1 MPTLTRI
8 LTSPPT
14 RPDAG
19 DGSRESASRGWPP
32 ASDLGQRFPTW
43 ACTSDIPLCCPGGGS
58 PTSRRSAKE
67 GRVPKTVPKTFRLT
81 CRAGG
86 KGFRGGV
93 RSASAPCLP
102 NNDSHWLPVCRVCLC
117 ALCGRTGCKCPCSG
131 ACVAEFVTSSL
142 LPSETANLSIS
153 SSSLMRCADTR
164 HPGMVSAADS
174 ATTRRTPA
182 SQARCV

>member
-1 MPTLTRI
+1 MPRSFPRGWRVPTLTRI

-102 NNDSHWLPVCRVCLC
+102 NNDSHWLPVCLVCLR

-142 LPSETANLSIS
+142 LPSETATCRSH
-153 SSSLMRCADTR
+153 RPR
-164 HPGMVSAADS
+164 
-174 ATTRRTPA
+174 
-182 SQARCV
+182 